1 MGGFPQPKQWTFLL
15 RGSASARVGG
25 IALTLSALTGCALG
39 FTPPAAQLVTTCVLP
54 TDQIATLAG
63 HWKTIPVPI
72 AFHQGDFNA
81 DEVSAMTAAADVWN
95 AFYLATQN
103 IKQVIDYG
111 GSSVRF
117 SAQPVP
123 TDVCAQGLLQGG
135 VFTGNV
141 VIYRQLV
148 WPHSGVNSTMA
159 LTSFCTNPATPL
171 PSTYMAYMEINFQ
184 GFFQQGLKQP
194 DMQTIVGH
202 EFGHLLGLYHSC
214 DVGSTTAGKPDCNKT
229 GISPDYQSAIMFP
242 TFGFNSDLTGE
253 QKRALQPNDEGRA
266 NCLYGSVGGQ

>member
-1 MGGFPQPKQWTFLL
+1 
-15 RGSASARVGG
+15 VGG
-25 IALTLSALTGCALG
+25 TALTLGTLTGCALG
-39 FTPPAAQLVTTCVLP
+39 FNAPAAQLVTTCVLP
-54 TDQIATLAG
+54 ADQIATLAG

-72 AFHQGDFNA
+72 AFHQGDFNS
-81 DEVSAMTAAADVWN
+81 DEVSAMTAAADTWN
-95 AFYLATQN
+95 TFYSATQN

-171 PSTYMAYMEINFQ
+171 PATYMAYMEINFQ
-184 GFFQQGLKQP
+184 GFFQNGLKQP

-229 GISPDYQSAIMFP
+229 GLDPDYQSAVMYP
-242 TFGFNSDLTGE
+242 TFGFNADLTGE
-253 QKRALQPNDEGRA
+253 QKRTLEPNDEGRA